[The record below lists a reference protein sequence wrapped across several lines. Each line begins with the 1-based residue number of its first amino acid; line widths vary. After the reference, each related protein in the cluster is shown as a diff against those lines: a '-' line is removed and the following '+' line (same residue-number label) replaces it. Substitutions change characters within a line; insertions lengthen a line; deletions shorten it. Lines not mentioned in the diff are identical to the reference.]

1 VINKRA
7 NCLPMGDSR
16 SGNTLIP
23 AERMFMMYLRLLLP
37 VAAVALAVGA
47 VSDGH
52 AQSSSSTQV
61 RPAQMP
67 RGACDE
73 LLRAV
78 EIEMP
83 SAVLGV
89 QNAQRDISEA
99 RELCNSG
106 QEQEGMSLLRGVLG
120 SIYEGGGE

>member
-1 VINKRA
+1 
-7 NCLPMGDSR
+7 
-16 SGNTLIP
+16 
-23 AERMFMMYLRLLLP
+23 MMNVRLLLP
-37 VAAVALAVGA
+37 VAAVALALGV

-52 AQSSSSTQV
+52 AQSSSSQV

-83 SAVLGV
+83 SAVLRV
-89 QNAQRDISEA
+89 HDARRDFSEA
-99 RELCNSG
+99 QELCRSG
-106 QEQEGMSLLRGVLG
+106 QEQEGISILRGVLG

>member
-1 VINKRA
+1 MINV
-7 NCLPMGDSR
+7 
-16 SGNTLIP
+16 
-23 AERMFMMYLRLLLP
+23 RLLLP
-37 VAAVALAVGA
+37 MSAVALALGV

-67 RGACDE
+67 RGACNE

-89 QNAQRDISEA
+89 HEARRDISEA
-99 RELCNSG
+99 QELCNSG
-106 QEQEGMSLLRGVLG
+106 QEQEGMSLLRGVLN
-120 SIYEGGGE
+120 SVYEGGGE

>member
-1 VINKRA
+1 
-7 NCLPMGDSR
+7 
-16 SGNTLIP
+16 
-23 AERMFMMYLRLLLP
+23 MMNVRLLLP
-37 VAAVALAVGA
+37 VGALALALGA
-47 VSDGH
+47 ASDGH
-52 AQSSSSTQV
+52 AQSSSATKV

-89 QNAQRDISEA
+89 HDARRDISEA
-99 RELCNSG
+99 QELCNSG
-106 QEQEGMSLLRGVLG
+106 QEQEGMALLRGVLG